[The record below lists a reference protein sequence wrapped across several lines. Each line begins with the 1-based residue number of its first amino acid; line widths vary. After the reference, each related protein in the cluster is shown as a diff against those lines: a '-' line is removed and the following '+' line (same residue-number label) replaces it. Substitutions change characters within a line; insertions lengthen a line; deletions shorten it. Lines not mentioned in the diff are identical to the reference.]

1 MKIKTISNEIINV
14 YYRVVYSKYADSGT
28 LWVDINSWSLK
39 KIMLTI
45 QTNRIYKHIACIK
58 K

>member
-1 MKIKTISNEIINV
+1 MNIKKIRNEIINV
-14 YYRVVYSKYADSGT
+14 NYRVVYSKYADSGT

>member
-39 KIMLTI
+39 KL
-45 QTNRIYKHIACIK
+45 C
-58 K
+58 

>member
-14 YYRVVYSKYADSGT
+14 YVYSKYADSGT